1 MHCGL
6 PALSKVLAWVYN
18 IESWGCFDREEIVG
32 WVGELAP
39 EVTYHVLME
48 SLSLKK
54 KRWTSHRLVSE
65 CHTKLLRAS
74 NGEWRGRGGT
84 RDLHFPKLQIMN
96 HGFEKKEW
104 FGFQTRDFWTRRWW
118 NQKDVKFIWL
128 LHNLLF
134 AWDIYGNR
142 LRQNRTSAEM

>member
-6 PALSKVLAWVYN
+6 PALSKVLAWEYN

-54 KRWTSHRLVSE
+54 KR
-65 CHTKLLRAS
+65 
-74 NGEWRGRGGT
+74 
-84 RDLHFPKLQIMN
+84 
-96 HGFEKKEW
+96 
-104 FGFQTRDFWTRRWW
+104 
-118 NQKDVKFIWL
+118 
-128 LHNLLF
+128 
-134 AWDIYGNR
+134 
-142 LRQNRTSAEM
+142 